1 MERDQENERLE
12 RTAIAKEKQEK
23 QRNKIKERKLKEDIT
38 AKKSLWKLRNK
49 EKKYERKPE

>member
-1 MERDQENERLE
+1 MERDQEKERLE